1 MTHYIGKKGYTILK
15 SSLTQD
21 VLNKT
26 KSELWLKP
34 QMPGK
39 QFAQNQVQAFPV
51 FRENDKKLYV
61 PRFYGE
67 EKFGAPCRSELDDG
81 VDINVE
87 FTKELRDYQYKIV
100 DVYMN
105 HVSKGSGGG
114 ILEVPCGRGKT
125 VLSLY
130 IISLLK
136 KKTMI
141 LVHKEFLMNQW
152 IERIQ
157 EFIPQAKV
165 GKIQAQICDVEDKDI
180 VIGMIQTMYTKTYD
194 QSVYSQFGLTII
206 DEVHRI
212 GSEEFSK
219 TLLKTITPYMLGISA
234 TVERKDKLT
243 SLLYMFIG
251 PRIYSETRAN
261 DDTVCVRAL
270 EFVTHDDEF
279 NAVDT
284 DFRGQVKYSS
294 MMSKLCSYGPRSDFI
309 VKLIHDLIIENPDG
323 QIMVLAHYKNVLKYL
338 YEKIT
343 FMGFASVGYYIGGMK
358 QKDLEISETKQIVI
372 ATYAMAAEALDIK
385 SLSRLVMATPKSDII
400 QSVGRILRMKHEN
413 PIVVDIIDNHEC
425 FQNQWFNRKR
435 FYKKSNYLI
444 KKSSNDKYTSFD
456 DDSWKTEFTPK

>member
-1 MTHYIGKKGYTILK
+1 
-15 SSLTQD
+15 
-21 VLNKT
+21 
-26 KSELWLKP
+26 
-34 QMPGK
+34 
-39 QFAQNQVQAFPV
+39 
-51 FRENDKKLYV
+51 
-61 PRFYGE
+61 
-67 EKFGAPCRSELDDG
+67 
-81 VDINVE
+81 
-87 FTKELRDYQYKIV
+87 
-100 DVYMN
+100 
-105 HVSKGSGGG
+105 
-114 ILEVPCGRGKT
+114 
-125 VLSLY
+125 
-130 IISLLK
+130 
-136 KKTMI
+136 
-141 LVHKEFLMNQW
+141 
-152 IERIQ
+152 
-157 EFIPQAKV
+157 
-165 GKIQAQICDVEDKDI
+165 
-180 VIGMIQTMYTKTYD
+180 
-194 QSVYSQFGLTII
+194 
-206 DEVHRI
+206 
-212 GSEEFSK
+212 
-219 TLLKTITPYMLGISA
+219 MLGISA

-243 SLLYMFIG
+243 CLLYMFIG

-309 VKLIHDLIIENPDG
+309 VKLIHDLIIENPEG

-456 DDSWKTEFTPK
+456 DDSWKTEFTPKK